1 MRTNAHDPVF
11 CQIFRCI
18 FAHVGDVA
26 RKFFAYDTLVKHD
39 SILVVVSLPRHV
51 SNKDITP
58 KSQFSILS
66 CIALGEDI
74 ALFHTIALTTD
85 RLEVNRCTL
94 VRLAVFGERI
104 GNNRFFKAYEKLLI
118 GLVVTNLDLICIH
131 VDNLAGSFCHNLRTR
146 VANQFA
152 FHPGTYDRSLGLDE
166 GHCLAHHVRSHECT
180 VGVVVLQERNQRSSN
195 RGDLRRRNVHQVHLI
210 RSNDGEVRSVA

>member
-1 MRTNAHDPVF
+1 MCTNAHDPVF

-26 RKFFAYDTLVKHD
+26 RKFFEASFGLTHFKLLLFYVYRGEEVFAYDTLVKHD
-39 SILVVVSLPRHV
+39 GILVVVSLPGHV

-74 ALFHTIALTTD
+74 SLFHAIALATD
-85 RLEVNRCTL
+85 RFEVNRCTL
-94 VRLAVFGERI
+94 IRLAIFGEGI
-104 GNNRFFKAYEKLLI
+104 GNDRFFKANEKLLV

-131 VDNLAGSFCHNLRTR
+131 VDNLAGSFCHNLGTR

-152 FHPGTYDRSLGLDE
+152 FHPGTYDRRLGLDE
-166 GHCLAHHVRSHECT
+166 GHCLAHHVRSHEST
-180 VGVVVLQERNQRSSN
+180 VGVVVLQERN
-195 RGDLRRRNVHQVHLI
+195 
-210 RSNDGEVRSVA
+210 

>member
-1 MRTNAHDPVF
+1 MRTNTHNPVF
-11 CQIFRCI
+11 CQILCGI

-26 RKFFAYDTLVKHD
+26 RKLFKTSFGLTHFELLLFYVYRGEEVFAHDTLVKHD
-39 SILVVVSLPRHV
+39 SILVVVSLPGHV

-74 ALFHTIALTTD
+74 SLFHAIALATD
-85 RLEVNRCTL
+85 RFEVNRCTL
-94 VRLAVFGERI
+94 VRLAIFGERI
-104 GNNRFFKAYEKLLI
+104 GNNRFFKANEKLLV

-131 VDNLAGSFCHNLRTR
+131 VDNLAGSFCHNLGTR

-152 FHPGTYDRSLGLDE
+152 FHPGTYDRRLGLDE
-166 GHCLAHHVRSHECT
+166 GHCLAHHVRSHEST
-180 VGVVVLQERNQRSSN
+180 VGVVVLQERN
-195 RGDLRRRNVHQVHLI
+195 
-210 RSNDGEVRSVA
+210 